1 VKRSRPERQCGDAPA
16 ATLAPFS
23 ISGKNV
29 CGAPN
34 CVFAGGFAKNGCFCD
49 GFLWCFCGEF
59 VVFLWWMKTRFLASK
74 KMPTF
79 QNIFLYTK

>member
-1 VKRSRPERQCGDAPA
+1 VVTRAGSIVRSVLNYR
-16 ATLAPFS
+16 
-23 ISGKNV
+23 KNV
-29 CGAPN
+29 CGARN

-74 KMPTF
+74 KNTNF
-79 QNIFLYTK
+79 SKYFSL